1 MDLML
6 HEISQIKI
14 YGLNYM
20 YNLTKK
26 THHNH
31 VDTAN
36 RLAARRWMVE
46 VGKLGKRG
54 QKVQISP

>member
-26 THHNH
+26 PHHNH